1 MPSSDKI
8 TFNFTHFDL
17 EGYSSV
23 FSSRCWGD
31 YVVVRGSYIIKRCGT
46 RNPFIIT
53 RYGSVSVTFYS
64 DSMAPLLVQDF
75 WHFTK
80 RKQRIHIIRWPRQL
94 IRPLVTTRQSTP
106 AIHIAQHVSKPFTS
120 MCSIRFLGDF
130 ERLDRSFKI

>member
-1 MPSSDKI
+1 MPSWDKI

-23 FSSRCWGD
+23 SSSRCWGD

-64 DSMAPLLVQDF
+64 DSSTTRSGFLAFYQKETRPLTTRYPYSTLAPTTYPSSGYHSTVYTCNSYQR
-75 WHFTK
+75 TT
-80 RKQRIHIIRWPRQL
+80 RKQTFYLNVFYKISW
-94 IRPLVTTRQSTP
+94 
-106 AIHIAQHVSKPFTS
+106 
-120 MCSIRFLGDF
+120 
-130 ERLDRSFKI
+130 RL